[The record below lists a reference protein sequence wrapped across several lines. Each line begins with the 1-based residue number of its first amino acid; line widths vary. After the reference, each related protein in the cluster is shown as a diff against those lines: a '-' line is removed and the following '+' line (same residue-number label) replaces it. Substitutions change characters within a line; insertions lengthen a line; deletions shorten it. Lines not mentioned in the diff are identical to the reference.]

1 MRVFSVED
9 DINLARALQKIL
21 QDNGYEVDTVHSGTE
36 GLSWAESGYY
46 DVVVLDVMLPGMDGF
61 EVSRQLRRAGVST
74 PILLLTARDAVPDKI
89 AGLDSGAD
97 DYMIKPFSP
106 AELMAHLRALT
117 RRQGDVVFERLQL
130 GDVALDLDSRELRC
144 GAKVIMLSAKEFAI
158 ARILMENPCQ
168 VISKDQLMQRAWGM
182 DSGVGENNVEA
193 FISFLRKK
201 LGHVG
206 SKVKLENI
214 HGASYRLVEAEGA
227 KEAAHG

>member
-1 MRVFSVED
+1 MRVFIVED
-9 DINLARALQKIL
+9 YINLARALQKIL

-46 DVVVLDVMLPGMDGF
+46 DVVVLDVMLLGMDGF

>member
-1 MRVFSVED
+1 M
-9 DINLARALQKIL
+9 
-21 QDNGYEVDTVHSGTE
+21 
-36 GLSWAESGYY
+36 
-46 DVVVLDVMLPGMDGF
+46 
-61 EVSRQLRRAGVST
+61 
-74 PILLLTARDAVPDKI
+74 
-89 AGLDSGAD
+89 
-97 DYMIKPFSP
+97 
-106 AELMAHLRALT
+106 
-117 RRQGDVVFERLQL
+117 VFERLRL

-144 GAKVIMLSAKEFAI
+144 GAKVITLSAKEFAI

-214 HGASYRLVEAEGA
+214 RGASYRLVEAEGA
-227 KEAAHG
+227 KEAVHG

>member
-1 MRVFSVED
+1 MRVFIVED

-46 DVVVLDVMLPGMDGF
+46 DVVVLDVMLLGMDGF